1 MLYKERMSYYD
12 IDRRTAQ
19 MYAPIDEYLRQ
30 TKRFSPRAMKRKYN
44 LGIALYSLF
53 ILILILMCIACIV
66 FGPVVNVLIVSGSLA
81 VTIGFVLRHHI
92 KHFGETPHPDM
103 LTCEN
108 IIDRDGLENV
118 YNDFCYASD
127 FTKLSRLGRYYV
139 FIKNKTLVRIKD
151 VELTQLIVKEHTD
164 EDGTTYTYHFSI
176 HVRDELGYRIYDLE
190 DLSSSKKKREQRYS
204 ELSRAFE
211 ARQKGIDTVDI
222 IGHL

>member
-12 IDRRTAQ
+12 IDQRSAQ

-30 TKRFSPRAMKRKYN
+30 TKRFGPKAMKRKYN
-44 LGIALYSLF
+44 LGIALYLLV
-53 ILILILMCIACIV
+53 ILIMILMCIVCIASV
-66 FGPVVNVLIVSGSLA
+66 SVIGLIVSGFSA
-81 VTIGFVLRHHI
+81 VTMVFMLSKHI

-103 LTCEN
+103 VNCEN

-118 YNDFCYASD
+118 YNDFCYAPD

-139 FIKNKTLVRIKD
+139 FIKNKTLARIRD
-151 VELTQLIVKEHTD
+151 VERTELIVREHTD

-190 DLSSSKKKREQRYS
+190 NLSSSKKKREQRYG

-211 ARQKGIDTVDI
+211 ARQKSTDLVDI
-222 IGHL
+222 